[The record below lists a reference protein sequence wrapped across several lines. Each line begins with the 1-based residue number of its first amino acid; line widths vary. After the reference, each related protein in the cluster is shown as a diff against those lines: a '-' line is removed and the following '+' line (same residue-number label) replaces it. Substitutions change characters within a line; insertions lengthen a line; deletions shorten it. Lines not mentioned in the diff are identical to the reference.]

1 MSKNLLG
8 GTNKKNFARG
18 EPPPIGS
25 WEYAG
30 IAGMGK
36 RPTGTAPATV
46 AQQKKI
52 PVIVATSETLMVIE
66 KKPKKWKYLGIGAA
80 VGAAATYLGLKIRNF

>member
-1 MSKNLLG
+1 MAKDLFG

-18 EPPPIGS
+18 EPPPVGS

-36 RPTGTAPATV
+36 KPSGPATAPAG
-46 AQQKKI
+46 AQRKI

-80 VGAAATYLGLKIRNF
+80 VGAAATYLGLKVRSF

>member
-1 MSKNLLG
+1 MAKNLFG
-8 GTNKKNFARG
+8 GTNTKNFARG
-18 EPPPIGS
+18 EPPPVGS

-36 RPTGTAPATV
+36 KAPSSAPAP
-46 AQQKKI
+46 QKKI
-52 PVIVATSETLMVIE
+52 PVIIATSETVMVVE

-80 VGAAATYLGLKIRNF
+80 VGAVATYLGLKIRSF